1 MIKKINMK
9 NIYNHLELE
18 NQNNEYSVAVLS
30 FYSFVNLPEPEKI
43 LPKILLIAKKKYI
56 KGTIII
62 AQEGFNGSIS
72 GEEANLHLLVEKLRN
87 LTNPKDINIK
97 VNYCAKQPFTKIKV
111 KLKDEIVS
119 MRSGS
124 IDVENLK
131 GEYIEAS
138 DWDQFIKESDVVVV
152 DTRNSYEVKAGSFKK
167 AIDPHTE
174 NFRDFPEW
182 AKSNKELFENKK
194 IAMFCTG
201 GIRCEKSTA
210 YMKTLGYEKIYH
222 LKGGILQYL
231 EDTKNKNGVWE
242 GDCFVFDDR
251 GAVNCDLLPTE
262 GYWVQKGQTA
272 KSVSINK

>member
-97 VNYCAKQPFTKIKV
+97 VNYCTKQPFTKIKV

>member
-1 MIKKINMK
+1 MK
-9 NIYNHLELE
+9 NICNHLELE
-18 NQNNEYSVAVLS
+18 NQNSEYSVAVLS

-43 LPKILLIAKKKYI
+43 LPKLLLIAKKKYI

-97 VNYCAKQPFTKIKV
+97 VNYCTKQPFSKIKV

-231 EDTKNKNGVWE
+231 EDTQNKNGFWE